1 MEKTNTD
8 LGAVATIGL
17 DLAKHVFQIHAI
29 DAAGCVVTTRALRR
43 KDVLAFFERLPSCL
57 IGMEAC
63 GSAHHW
69 AGCLPLVASR
79 SRCCPRCQW

>member
-1 MEKTNTD
+1 MMN
-8 LGAVATIGL
+8 ATTAAIE
-17 DLAKHVFQIHAI
+17 LAKNVFQVALADGTGKVLEQHRL
-29 DAAGCVVTTRALRR
+29 TRAQ
-43 KDVLAFFERLPSCL
+43 FERFFDNRAVCRVV
-57 IGMEAC
+57 MEAC